1 LEKKRRKGIY
11 LMLIAAFLFAL
22 MGVFVKLLSQY
33 MSSIQIVFLRNLVGA
48 VFIASSL
55 INRPARGKGG
65 KPFLLIFR
73 GVIGSL
79 ALYALF
85 YNMSTIGLGEAITY
99 LQTAPIFIAL
109 FSFLWLKERLSHVG
123 WIAVFIGF
131 SGILFVFRPGIAV
144 DLKTNFIGLFNGIAT
159 ALAYTAIRELKKYYD
174 TRAIVLSFMIA
185 GIILPLLSMGTG
197 ELYGIKGLDFLFS
210 GFVWPS
216 GIAWI
221 WILALGIVAMLGQ
234 VLMTMAYGEEKA
246 GVISTIGYS
255 NIVFAV
261 ILGSMMGDPLPDI
274 FEVVGMSLIIL
285 SGVII
290 SMRRNI

>member
-1 LEKKRRKGIY
+1 
-11 LMLIAAFLFAL
+11 MLTAAFLFAL

-33 MSSIQIVFLRNLVGA
+33 MSSIEIVFFRNLVGA
-48 VFIASSL
+48 LFIASSL
-55 INRPARGKGG
+55 IKRPSRDKGG
-65 KPFLLIFR
+65 RPFLLIFR
-73 GVIGSL
+73 GVVGSL

-109 FSFLWLKERLSHVG
+109 FSFIWLKERLSHLG
-123 WIAVFIGF
+123 WIAIFIGF
-131 SGILFVFRPGIAV
+131 SGILFIFRPGLTM
-144 DLKTNFIGLFNGIAT
+144 DLKTNFIGLFNGVAT

-185 GIILPLLSMGTG
+185 GIVLPLISMAVG
-197 ELYGIKGLDFLFS
+197 EVHGINGLDFLFS
-210 GFVWPS
+210 GFVWP
-216 GIAWI
+216 GGMAWV
-221 WILALGIVAMLGQ
+221 WIISLGIVAMLGQ

-261 ILGSMMGDPLPDI
+261 FLGSLMGDPLPDI